1 MSNETVKHLAE
12 ALGIETEK
20 LLGQLASAGIAA
32 QSETDTISNDDKM
45 KLLDFLRGSH
55 GKEKKSLSPR
65 KKVVLKRKSK
75 EVLKVSS
82 TNSGVAKTKKINIE
96 VKKKKLSTGP
106 SASEMAEIEK
116 ERLEAQKALDARKD
130 QLAAEAQDKQAAQDK
145 IEAEIRAEA
154 EKVVAAQEAKEAA
167 EAEAKAK
174 AEAESKANQAA
185 EGQSDTEADPVV
197 EVEESAPVEEVA
209 PVEDK
214 EAEAARIE
222 AESKKKHDE
231 MVERQVQKAIA
242 DRANRKKKA
251 QGGAAN
257 NNRNNNNNNNT
268 PANANANTGNKKGA
282 PNRNF
287 GPNKPPGGG
296 RKQLHV
302 KGPRGRGK
310 QQRPQHISNKPTEHG
325 FQKPTEIVVQS
336 IEVPS
341 LITVGDL
348 AGSLKIKSTQ
358 IIKELMK
365 MGMMVTINQ
374 TLDQE
379 TAILVT
385 EEMGHKASPAN
396 EQTKAEQLKEEVS
409 KTVDDENATGRPP
422 VVTVMG
428 HVDHGKTSLL
438 DYIRETKVT
447 DKEAGGIT
455 QHIGAYHV
463 TTDKGVISFIDTP
476 GHAAF
481 TAMRARGAQVTDIV
495 ILVVAANDG
504 VMPQTKEGVEHAR
517 AAGVPLIVA
526 VNKIDLEEANVD
538 RVKQDL
544 AGLEVVPEDWGGDVQ
559 FIEVSAKTGQGIDNL
574 LDAISL
580 QAEVMELKA
589 VEDTSAS
596 GVVVESSLDKGRGP
610 VATVLVKGGT
620 LKKGDMILCGEQ
632 FGRIRSLIDE
642 NGKDIKTAGP
652 SIPAVVLGLSGVPI
666 AGDEF
671 LVVKDKKQAREAA
684 QENRENVRE
693 ERLKRQQAAK
703 LENLM
708 SQMGKAA
715 KLEVNLLVKADVQGS
730 VEALKES
737 LEDISND
744 DVNVRV
750 ISAGVGGITNA
761 DAQLAAASSA
771 IIIGFNVRADKTAR
785 EIIRES
791 DLDLHYFS
799 IIYEAIDQVKASVT
813 GVLGTETK
821 ENILGT
827 AEVRDVFRSSKFGTI
842 AGCLVAEGVV
852 KQDNPIRVL
861 RDNVV
866 IYEGELESL
875 RRHKDDVAEVK
886 SGTECGIGV
895 KQYKDVQPGDQI
907 ECFER
912 IEVQRTL
919 D

>member
-1 MSNETVKHLAE
+1 MSDETVKHLAE

-82 TNSGVAKTKKINIE
+82 NNAGVSKTKKISIE

-106 SASEMAEIEK
+106 SAAEMAEIEK
-116 ERLEAQKALDARKD
+116 ERLEAQQALEARKD
-130 QLAAEAQDKQAAQDK
+130 QLAAEAQVKKEAQAQL
-145 IEAEIRAEA
+145 EAEAQAEA
-154 EKVVAAQEAKEAA
+154 EKMAA
-167 EAEAKAK
+167 EKAAAGEAVDDQVAVET
-174 AEAESKANQAA
+174 EAVTESTTV
-185 EGQSDTEADPVV
+185 EDTESEPEPVV
-197 EVEESAPVEEVA
+197 EDAAS
-209 PVEDK
+209 
-214 EAEAARIE
+214 EAERLE
-222 AESKKKHDE
+222 AERKKKHDD
-231 MVERQVQKAIA
+231 MVEKQVQKAIA

-251 QGGAAN
+251 QGGGQAGGNKGPQTGA
-257 NNRNNNNNNNT
+257 RT
-268 PANANANTGNKKGA
+268 PGGGANAGKRE
-282 PNRNF
+282 RNF
-287 GPNKPPGGG
+287 GPNKPPAGG

-302 KGPRGRGK
+302 KGSKGK
-310 QQRPQHISNKPTEHG
+310 GKHQRPQHISNKPTEHG
-325 FQKPTEIVVQS
+325 FQKPTATVVQT
-336 IEVPS
+336 IEVPTH
-341 LITVGDL
+341 ITVGDL
-348 AGSLKIKSTQ
+348 ASSLKIKSSE

-385 EEMGHKASPAN
+385 EELGHNASAAN

-409 KTVDDENATGRPP
+409 KTIDDENATIRPP

-463 TTDKGVISFIDTP
+463 TTDKGVVSFIDTP

-526 VNKIDLEEANVD
+526 VNKIDLQEANVD

-559 FIEVSAKTGQGIDNL
+559 FIEVSAKTGQGIDDL
-574 LDAISL
+574 LDAITL

-596 GVVVESSLDKGRGP
+596 GIVVESSLDKGRGP
-610 VATVLVKGGT
+610 VATVLVKSGT

-642 NGKDIKTAGP
+642 NGKEIVSAGP

-684 QENRENVRE
+684 QENRERVRE

-708 SQMGKAA
+708 SQMGKEA

-737 LEDISND
+737 LQDISND

-785 EIIRES
+785 EIIKEN

-866 IYEGELESL
+866 IFEGELESL
-875 RRHKDDVAEVK
+875 RRHKDDVKEVR

>member
-1 MSNETVKHLAE
+1 MSEETVKHLAE
-12 ALGIETEK
+12 ALGITTDK
-20 LLGQLASAGIAA
+20 LLGQLRSAGIVA
-32 QSETDTISNDDKM
+32 QNEADVISKEDKM

-82 TNSGVAKTKKINIE
+82 NTAGMSKTKRINIE
-96 VKKKKLSTGP
+96 VKKKKIVTGP
-106 SASEMAEIEK
+106 SADELAEIEK
-116 ERLEAQKALDARKD
+116 ERL
-130 QLAAEAQDKQAAQDK
+130 AAQQALEERRSQL
-145 IEAEIRAEA
+145 EAEEA
-154 EKVVAAQEAKEAA
+154 AKEAIV
-167 EAEAKAK
+167 K
-174 AEAESKANQAA
+174 AA
-185 EGQSDTEADPVV
+185 EEQAKKEQQAEEKASDEIDIVEVSENDTETV
-197 EVEESAPVEEVA
+197 EQELVDDGNVEEESNTTSVVDEDTEET
-209 PVEDK
+209 EQQ
-214 EAEAARIE
+214 RR
-222 AESKKKHDE
+222 HDR
-231 MVERQVQKAIA
+231 MVEQQVQKAIA
-242 DRANRKKKA
+242 ERANRKKASQERSARKSEKGRDDRKKEQQDKA
-251 QGGAAN
+251 LYS
-257 NNRNNNNNNNT
+257 
-268 PANANANTGNKKGA
+268 
-282 PNRNF
+282 
-287 GPNKPPGGG
+287 

-302 KGPRGRGK
+302 KGNLKDKKSTRV
-310 QQRPQHISNKPTEHG
+310 STKPAEHG
-325 FQKPTEIVVQS
+325 FQKPTAPVVRS
-336 IEVPS
+336 IEVPEH
-341 LITVGDL
+341 LTVGDL
-348 AGSLKIKSTQ
+348 ANELKIKSSE

-374 TLDQE
+374 PLDQE

-385 EEMGHKASPAN
+385 EELGHQAIAAVQKS
-396 EQTKAEQLKEEVS
+396 KAEQLKEEA
-409 KTVDDENATGRPP
+409 THTADDENAVIRPP

-463 TTDKGVISFIDTP
+463 TTDRGVISFIDTP

-504 VMPQTKEGVEHAR
+504 VMPQTKEGIEHAR
-517 AAGVPLIVA
+517 AADVPLIVA
-526 VNKIDLEEANVD
+526 VNKIDLEEANVE

-544 AGLEVVPEDWGGDVQ
+544 AGLEVVPEDWGGDIQ
-559 FIEVSAKTGQGIDNL
+559 FVEVSAKTGQGIDDL
-574 LDAISL
+574 LDAVSL

-589 VEDTSAS
+589 VADTSAS
-596 GVVVESSLDKGRGP
+596 GIVVESSLDKGRGP
-610 VATVLVKGGT
+610 VATVLVKSGT

-642 NGKDIKTAGP
+642 NGKEIKSAGP

-671 LVVKDKKQAREAA
+671 MVVKGKKQARDAA
-684 QENRENVRE
+684 QENRERQRE

-708 SQMGKAA
+708 SQMGQEE
-715 KLEVNLLVKADVQGS
+715 KLNVNLLVKADVQGS

-737 LEDISND
+737 LEKISNEE
-744 DVNVRV
+744 VNVKV
-750 ISAGVGGITNA
+750 ISSGVGGITSA

-771 IIIGFNVRADKTAR
+771 IIIGFNVRADKSAR
-785 EIIRES
+785 DIIKEN

-799 IIYEAIDQVKASVT
+799 IIYEAIDQVKAAVT
-813 GVLGTETK
+813 GALGTEIK
-821 ENILGT
+821 EQIIGT

-842 AGCLVAEGVV
+842 AGCLVFEGVV
-852 KQDNPIRVL
+852 KRNNPIRVL

-866 IYEGELESL
+866 IFEGELESL
-875 RRHKDDVAEVK
+875 RRHKDDVNEVQ
-886 SGTECGIGV
+886 SGTECGVGV
-895 KQYKDVQPGDQI
+895 KMYKDVQPGDQI

-912 IEVQRTL
+912 IEVQKTL

>member
-55 GKEKKSLSPR
+55 GKEKKGLSPR

-82 TNSGVAKTKKINIE
+82 NNSGVAKTKKINIE
-96 VKKKKLSTGP
+96 VKKKKLSAGP

-116 ERLEAQKALDARKD
+116 ERLEAQKALDVRKD
-130 QLAAEAQDKQAAQDK
+130 QLAAEAQVKQEAQDK
-145 IEAEIRAEA
+145 VEAEIRAEA

-167 EAEAKAK
+167 EAAAK
-174 AEAESKANQAA
+174 AEVEAAQAV
-185 EGQSDTEADPVV
+185 EETTEVVSEEKPV
-197 EVEESAPVEEVA
+197 EVKEAAPVEEA
-209 PVEDK
+209 EPVEDK
-214 EAEAARIE
+214 ETEAARLE
-222 AESKKKHDE
+222 AERKKKHDE

-251 QGGAAN
+251 QGGGAAN
-257 NNRNNNNNNNT
+257 NNRNTNNT

-302 KGPRGRGK
+302 KGPRGRGR

-325 FQKPTEIVVQS
+325 FQKPTEVVVQT

-385 EEMGHKASPAN
+385 EEMGHNASPAN

-409 KTVDDENATGRPP
+409 KTVDDENATNRPP

-481 TAMRARGAQVTDIV
+481 TAMRARGAKVTDIV

-559 FIEVSAKTGQGIDNL
+559 FIEVSAKTGQGIDSL

-596 GVVVESSLDKGRGP
+596 GIVVESSLDKGRGP

-642 NGKDIKTAGP
+642 NGKDIESAGP
-652 SIPAVVLGLSGVPI
+652 SIPVEILGLSGVP
-666 AGDEF
+666 ASGDEAT
-671 LVVKDKKQAREAA
+671 VVRDERKARLADGSRVHA
-684 QENRENVRE
+684 IIPPCALDGGTITIRKFPENRLTYKDLVNFGVKPAACLGETVQVLLFE
-693 ERLKRQQAAK
+693 ATKRDQQ
-703 LENLM
+703 N
-708 SQMGKAA
+708 G
-715 KLEVNLLVKADVQGS
+715 
-730 VEALKES
+730 
-737 LEDISND
+737 
-744 DVNVRV
+744 
-750 ISAGVGGITNA
+750 
-761 DAQLAAASSA
+761 
-771 IIIGFNVRADKTAR
+771 
-785 EIIRES
+785 
-791 DLDLHYFS
+791 
-799 IIYEAIDQVKASVT
+799 
-813 GVLGTETK
+813 
-821 ENILGT
+821 NIL
-827 AEVRDVFRSSKFGTI
+827 
-842 AGCLVAEGVV
+842 
-852 KQDNPIRVL
+852 PIL
-861 RDNVV
+861 R
-866 IYEGELESL
+866 
-875 RRHKDDVAEVK
+875 
-886 SGTECGIGV
+886 
-895 KQYKDVQPGDQI
+895 
-907 ECFER
+907 
-912 IEVQRTL
+912 
-919 D
+919 

>member
-20 LLGQLASAGIAA
+20 LLGQLTSAGIAA

-82 TNSGVAKTKKINIE
+82 TNSGVSKTKKINIE
-96 VKKKKLSTGP
+96 VKKKKLSSGP

-116 ERLEAQKALDARKD
+116 ERLEAQKALEARKD
-130 QLAAEAQDKQAAQDK
+130 QLAVEAQEKQAAQDK
-145 IEAEIRAEA
+145 IEAEIRAQA
-154 EKVVAAQEAKEAA
+154 EKDVAAREAKEAA
-167 EAEAKAK
+167 EAAAQAKLDAENAAKQTPEDSESDDAVEAKPAEEATPEEDK
-174 AEAESKANQAA
+174 VSEAERL
-185 EGQSDTEADPVV
+185 
-197 EVEESAPVEEVA
+197 
-209 PVEDK
+209 
-214 EAEAARIE
+214 EAER
-222 AESKKKHDE
+222 KKKHDD
-231 MVERQVQKAIA
+231 MVEKQVQKAIA

-251 QGGAAN
+251 QGGGGTN
-257 NNRNNNNNNNT
+257 TSRNPNT

-325 FQKPTEIVVQS
+325 FQKPTAIAVQT

-341 LITVGDL
+341 HITVGEL
-348 AGSLKIKSTQ
+348 ASSLKIKSSE
-358 IIKELMK
+358 IIKELMT

-374 TLDQE
+374 PLDQE

-385 EEMGHKASPAN
+385 EELGHNASPAN
-396 EQTKAEQLKEEVS
+396 EQTKAELLKEEAS
-409 KTVDDENATGRPP
+409 KTVDDENATVRPP

-517 AAGVPLIVA
+517 AAGVPMIVA

-559 FIEVSAKTGQGIDNL
+559 FIEVSAKTGQGIDDL

-589 VEDTSAS
+589 VDDTSAS
-596 GVVVESSLDKGRGP
+596 GIVVESSLDKGRGP

-642 NGKDIKTAGP
+642 NGKDIASAGP

-684 QENRENVRE
+684 QENRERVRE

-708 SQMGKAA
+708 SQMGKEA

-737 LEDISND
+737 LQDISND

-750 ISAGVGGITNA
+750 VSAGVGGITNA
-761 DAQLAAASSA
+761 DAQLAAASNA

-842 AGCLVAEGVV
+842 AGCLVSEGVV

-866 IYEGELESL
+866 IFEGELESL